1 MIEVPTVAITAL
13 VQYYDQQMRCFT
25 FRDFQLVLM
34 LEEFE
39 KIVGCLLGGTK
50 PFFPLGHSSSIPRLS
65 KVLGIPMIELR
76 EKEMNRNGVKSFPK
90 KFMEDKAGECA
101 SKGWRGRRKALESFV
116 VCLHYVWMVSHFVMH
131 NGRPTCPLEDFCM
144 APDKS
149 KINWEELL
157 ASLTG
162 STICWFP
169 RWEEVPNVLCRCG
182 VFPNLPLMG
191 TKGYVNYC

>member
-1 MIEVPTVAITAL
+1 MIEVPTTAITAL

-76 EKEMNRNGVKSFPK
+76 EKEMNRNGVRSFPK
-90 KFMEDKAGECA
+90 KFMEDKARECA
-101 SKGWRGRRKALESFV
+101 SKGWRGYFKSILALLIYRV
-116 VCLHYVWMVSHFVMH
+116 VLFHSMIDRINLAVVDEFLAYYYRPKCLVVAILV
-131 NGRPTCPLEDFCM
+131 D
-144 APDKS
+144 
-149 KINWEELL
+149 
-157 ASLTG
+157 
-162 STICWFP
+162 
-169 RWEEVPNVLCRCG
+169 V
-182 VFPNLPLMG
+182 
-191 TKGYVNYC
+191 YCILDLS